1 MKQFLITFVFALI
14 IIPATLSA
22 FELEN
27 RIPASVWEL
36 EMRFQYTPAYSRAF
50 NGYGQEAPLQQLML
64 WDRSWRDSV
73 EGELQRQE
81 QRIEFS
87 IAYGL
92 SEIWM
97 IEATVPLV
105 QRKQTSTLN
114 FASATSSQQIVLDNL
129 ASETQSGP
137 GDISVQIAKDLSA
150 TTTWY
155 NRGGFTLRLPTG
167 TSGTPRGI
175 AANAIGEG
183 HSSVGAFFH
192 FNWFPLTHGL
202 RNGIRLAASNELVTK
217 RETLEGEEVY
227 YSAGHRAEIFYNWSI
242 ERQNIFAGTEFHYFQ
257 QSESKLPIGKSNAAF
272 LKEISFE
279 FGYGNLS
286 ELEQKSLSVPWQVR
300 LGYTRPLAGQN
311 TPVANRLELSSTFY
325 F

>member
-1 MKQFLITFVFALI
+1 MKQLLITFVLVL

-36 EMRFQYTPAYSRAF
+36 EMRFHYTPAYSRAF

-64 WDRSWRDSV
+64 WDREWRDSV

-81 QRIEFS
+81 QRLEFS
-87 IAYGL
+87 MAYGL
-92 SEIWM
+92 TEKWM

-105 QRKQTSTLN
+105 QKKQTSSLS
-114 FASATSSQQIVLDNL
+114 FASATSSQQKVLDSL
-129 ASETQSGP
+129 ASETQSGL

-150 TTTWY
+150 TTNWH
-155 NRGGFTLRLPTG
+155 NRGGFTIRLPTA

-175 AANAIGEG
+175 AANAIGNG
-183 HSSVGAFFH
+183 HSSFGAFFH
-192 FNWFPLTHGL
+192 FNWFPLTHGV
-202 RNGIRLAASNELVTK
+202 RNGIRLAASNELIGK
-217 RETLEGEEVY
+217 RETLEGEKVN
-227 YSAGHRAEIFYNWSI
+227 YSAGNRANIFYNWSI
-242 ERQNIFAGTEFHYFQ
+242 ERQNIFAGTELHYFR
-257 QSESKLPIGKSNAAF
+257 QSESKLPLGKLNTAF
-272 LKEISFE
+272 LKEISLE

-286 ELEQKSLSVPWQVR
+286 ELEQNTLSVPWQVR
-300 LGYTRPLAGQN
+300 LGYTRPIAGQN
-311 TPVANRLELSSTFY
+311 TPVANHWVLSSTFY

>member
-1 MKQFLITFVFALI
+1 MKQLLITFVLVL

-36 EMRFQYTPAYSRAF
+36 EMRFHYTPAYSRAF

-64 WDRSWRDSV
+64 WDREWRDSV

-81 QRIEFS
+81 QRLEFRMG
-87 IAYGL
+87 YGL
-92 SEIWM
+92 SEKWM
-97 IEATVPLV
+97 IETTIPLV
-105 QRKQTSTLN
+105 QKQQTSTLSI
-114 FASATSSQQIVLDNL
+114 ASATSSQEKVLNNL
-129 ASETQSGP
+129 ASETQSGL

-150 TTTWY
+150 TNTWY
-155 NRGGFTLRLPTG
+155 NRGGFTFRLPTG
-167 TSGTPRGI
+167 TSGTPRGT
-175 AANAIGEG
+175 AANAIGER

-192 FNWFPLTHGL
+192 FNWFPLTHGV
-202 RNGIRLAASNELVTK
+202 RNGIRLAASNELIGK

-227 YSAGHRAEIFYNWSI
+227 YSAGHRADIFYNWSI
-242 ERQNIFAGTEFHYFQ
+242 ERQNIFAGTELHYFQ
-257 QSESKLPIGKSNAAF
+257 QSESKLSLGKSNAAF

-286 ELEQKSLSVPWQVR
+286 ELEQNTLSYPWQVR
-300 LGYTRPLAGQN
+300 LGYTRPIAGQN
-311 TPVANRLELSSTFY
+311 IPVANQWVFISTIY

>member
-1 MKQFLITFVFALI
+1 MKQLLITFVLVL

-36 EMRFQYTPAYSRAF
+36 EMRFHYTPAYSRAF

-64 WDRSWRDSV
+64 WDREWRDSV

-81 QRIEFS
+81 QRLEFS
-87 IAYGL
+87 MAYGL
-92 SEIWM
+92 TEKWM

-105 QRKQTSTLN
+105 QKKQTSSLS
-114 FASATSSQQIVLDNL
+114 FASATSSQQKVISSL

-137 GDISVQIAKDLSA
+137 GDISLQIAKDLGA

-155 NRGGFTLRLPTG
+155 NRGGFTIRLPTA
-167 TSGTPRGI
+167 TSGTPRGV
-175 AANAIGEG
+175 AANAIGNG
-183 HSSVGAFFH
+183 HSSVGTFFH
-192 FNWFPLTHGL
+192 FNWFPLKHGV
-202 RNGIRLAASNELVTK
+202 RNGIRLAASNELIGK
-217 RETLEGEEVY
+217 RETLEGEKVN
-227 YSAGHRAEIFYNWSI
+227 YSAGNRANIFYNWSI
-242 ERQNIFAGTEFHYFQ
+242 ERQNIFAGTELHYFR
-257 QSESKLPIGKSNAAF
+257 QSESKLPLGKLNTAF
-272 LKEISFE
+272 LKEISLE

-286 ELEQKSLSVPWQVR
+286 ELEQNTLSVPWQVR
-300 LGYTRPLAGQN
+300 LGYTRPIAGQN
-311 TPVANRLELSSTFY
+311 TPVANHWVLSSTFY

>member
-1 MKQFLITFVFALI
+1 MKPFLITFVLAF
-14 IIPATLSA
+14 IIPSTLSA
-22 FELEN
+22 FELES

-50 NGYGQEAPLQQLML
+50 NGYGQKAPLQQLML
-64 WDRSWRDSV
+64 WDREWRDSV
-73 EGELQRQE
+73 EGDLKRQE
-81 QRIEFS
+81 QRLEFS
-87 IAYGL
+87 MAYGL
-92 SEIWM
+92 TEIWM

-114 FASATSSQQIVLDNL
+114 FTSATSSQQIVLDSL

-137 GDISVQIAKDLSA
+137 GDIIMQIAKDLSA
-150 TTTWY
+150 TTKWY
-155 NRGGFTLRLPTG
+155 NRAGFTFRLPTG

-192 FNWFPLTHGL
+192 FNWFPLTHGV
-202 RNGIRLAASNELVTK
+202 RNGIRLAASNELVGK

-227 YSAGHRAEIFYNWSI
+227 YSAGHRADIFYNWSI

-257 QSESKLPIGKSNAAF
+257 QSESKLPTGKSNASF
-272 LKEISFE
+272 LKEINFE

-286 ELEQKSLSVPWQVR
+286 ELEQTPLSYPWQVR
-300 LGYTRPLAGQN
+300 LGYKRPFAGQN
-311 TPVANRLELSSTFY
+311 SPLIHRWELSSTFL